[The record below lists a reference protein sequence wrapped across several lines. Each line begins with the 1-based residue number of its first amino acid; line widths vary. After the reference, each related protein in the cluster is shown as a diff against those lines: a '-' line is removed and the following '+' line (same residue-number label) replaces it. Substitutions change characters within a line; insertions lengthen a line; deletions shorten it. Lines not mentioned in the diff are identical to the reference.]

1 MCNKQLF
8 ADKFTIST
16 EKGDDIVRT
25 IQSESTF
32 VLKLYNYTRNRH
44 LYERNVI
51 DAISIPKNITQL
63 PLLLISPLPSI
74 DFYICSVPH
83 FQKVPWWGNDISGV
97 SPSMKVAQ

>member
-1 MCNKQLF
+1 MCKRQLF

-16 EKGDDIVRT
+16 EKGDDILRA
-25 IQSESTF
+25 IQSAF
-32 VLKLYNYTRNRH
+32 PVVLKLYNYTRNRH

-63 PLLLISPLPSI
+63 PLLLISPLPRI

-83 FQKVPWWGNDISGV
+83 FHKVHGLTMVG
-97 SPSMKVAQ
+97 